1 MRLGD
6 GGGGEEARVMPL
18 RNIPDIREK
27 SAVGESGDVGYNG
40 RGWGAGRRYSP
51 EILEIST
58 RDACT
63 DITILDCRYIRAEA
77 EAGWA

>member
-1 MRLGD
+1 
-6 GGGGEEARVMPL
+6 MPL

-58 RDACT
+58 LDACT
-63 DITILDCRYIRAEA
+63 DITSLDCRYIRAEA